1 MIRFT
6 SSMRSHLARWA
17 RILAASCA
25 FVPAVAAAANA
36 NTAPVIAPIGEQT
49 VTAGSTFSYQVMATD
64 SDLPA
69 QQLTFSLDYP
79 GGYPGVTITPGGL
92 LTWTPDPNDL
102 ADLLCVFGE
111 INNVMIV
118 RVTDNGSPPM
128 SAFWIFGIHVIPANH
143 CPVIAPIG
151 DQFVNAGSLLT
162 FSVTAIDADSPPQTL
177 TFTPDPSFPPGATLT
192 PAGVFSWTPDASSD
206 DGVWGVVV
214 HVTDNGT
221 PPLSGTQGV
230 YIHVVATNH
239 APVIAPIGD
248 RSVYAGSL
256 LTFSV
261 TATDTDSPPQTLT
274 FTPDFGF
281 PSGATLTPAGVFSWT
296 PDDSWIGATFGVIV
310 RVADNGD
317 PPRSGTQLTFIH
329 VGGAS
334 ITGPPTGSVFP
345 VGTAVTFTGTFT
357 DAGSTGPHSAD
368 WSFDTIHQPGT
379 MDEAANTVTGSYTFT
394 QAGVYLIRLAV
405 MDKDR
410 GVATASRVDGLDA
423 MIVVY
428 DPNAGFVTGGGWIN
442 SPAGACVANPGL
454 AGKANFG
461 FESKYKKGAAIPS
474 GETEFQFKV
483 GALNF
488 HSTSYDW
495 LVIAGARARYK
506 GVGTIN
512 GGGGYGFMLTAID
525 GAVSGGGG
533 TDKFRMKIT
542 DQASG
547 ALVYDNQLGAA
558 ETDDPT
564 TVLGGGSIVIQK
576 TGGAAAGSTASPSA
590 AIPTDDT
597 EGVMPTTRELHQ
609 NEPNPFERS
618 TSIAFDL
625 PEPGRVKLT
634 VYDVAGREVRLLVDE
649 EEPAG
654 RHQVEWTGEGNDGAR
669 AKPGIFFYRIVIE
682 SRNGGGTFKSLKR
695 MALLR

>member
-1 MIRFT
+1 MIHFAL
-6 SSMRSHLARWA
+6 SMRSHLARWG
-17 RILAASCA
+17 RILAATGA
-25 FVPAVAAAANA
+25 FVPTVAAAANA

-49 VTAGSTFSYQVMATD
+49 VTAGSTFSYQVIATD

-69 QQLTFSLDYP
+69 QHLTFSLDYP

-111 INNVMIV
+111 INNVVIV

-162 FSVTAIDADSPPQTL
+162 FSVTATDA
-177 TFTPDPSFPPGATLT
+177 
-192 PAGVFSWTPDASSD
+192 
-206 DGVWGVVV
+206 
-214 HVTDNGT
+214 
-221 PPLSGTQGV
+221 
-230 YIHVVATNH
+230 
-239 APVIAPIGD
+239 
-248 RSVYAGSL
+248 
-256 LTFSV
+256 
-261 TATDTDSPPQTLT
+261 DSPPQTLT

-317 PPRSGTQLTFIH
+317 PPMSGTQLTFIH

-379 MDEAANTVTGSYTFT
+379 IDEAANTVTGSYTFT
-394 QAGVYLIRLAV
+394 QVGVYLIRLAV
-405 MDKDR
+405 MDKDG

-428 DPNAGFVTGGGWIN
+428 DPSAGFVTGGGWIN
-442 SPAGACVANPGL
+442 SPAGAYVANPGL

-474 GETEFQFKV
+474 GETEFQFKA

-495 LVIAGARARYK
+495 LVIAGAKAQYK

-512 GGGGYGFMLTAID
+512 GGDGYGFMLTAID

-558 ETDDPT
+558 DKDDPT

-590 AIPTDDT
+590 AIPTGDT
-597 EGVMPTTRELHQ
+597 AEGAVLTTHELHQ
-609 NEPNPFERS
+609 NGPNPFERS

-634 VYDVAGREVRLLVDE
+634 VYDVAGREVKLLMDE
-649 EEPAG
+649 EQPAG
-654 RHQVEWTGEGNDGAR
+654 RHQVEWTGDGNDGAR

-682 SRNGGGTFKSLKR
+682 SRNGGGTFTSLKR
-695 MALLR
+695 MVLLR